1 MEVVVVVVVV
11 VVDWSL
17 VIYIVFKIGELFML
31 TFATCAPKP
40 LYYLV
45 LILLLRVDVDGGDR
59 GGKVVL

>member
-1 MEVVVVVVVV
+1 MEV

-45 LILLLRVDVDGGDR
+45 LILLLRVDVDGGDG